1 MLRTVQDHIANG
13 RIRQDEMGNWL
24 EMRDAPDDSPGALP
38 GTIKKKEVPA
48 SIEYAI
54 ENKKTF
60 ASIFEINDSNC
71 YIELHKNQWIQALET
86 CILFYIEE
94 EDYEACNKIT
104 KLIEKIKK
112 KPKKVVAKQKL

>member
-1 MLRTVQDHIANG
+1 MEKNRPPRAVFENIDLLKAQDI
-13 RIRQDEMGNWL
+13 QTSEVLKDL
-24 EMRDAPDDSPGALP
+24 L
-38 GTIKKKEVPA
+38 KKETHKA
-48 SIEYAI
+48 IEYAL

-71 YIELHKNQWIQALET
+71 YIELHKNQWVQALET

-94 EDYEACNKIT
+94 EDYESCNKIT

-112 KPKKVVAKQKL
+112 KPKKVISKQKL

>member
-1 MLRTVQDHIANG
+1 MKNKRPPRAVFENL
-13 RIRQDEMGNWL
+13 
-24 EMRDAPDDSPGALP
+24 DSLKAKDIQNSEILK
-38 GTIKKKEVPA
+38 TLLKKEVPQ

-60 ASIFEINDSNC
+60 AAIFEINDSNC

-86 CILFYIEE
+86 CIIFYIEE
-94 EDYEACNKIT
+94 EDYESCNKIT

-112 KPKKVVAKQKL
+112 KSNKVVSK

>member
-1 MLRTVQDHIANG
+1 MEKNRPPRAVFENIELLTAQNIQTSQVLK
-13 RIRQDEMGNWL
+13 EL
-24 EMRDAPDDSPGALP
+24 L
-38 GTIKKKEVPA
+38 KKETPKA
-48 SIEYAI
+48 IEYAL

-86 CILFYIEE
+86 CIIFYIEE
-94 EDYEACNKIT
+94 EDYESCNKIT

-112 KPKKVVAKQKL
+112 KPKKVISK

>member
-1 MLRTVQDHIANG
+1 MKNKRPPRAVFENVNSLKAQDIQSSE
-13 RIRQDEMGNWL
+13 IL
-24 EMRDAPDDSPGALP
+24 KTLL
-38 GTIKKKEVPA
+38 KKEVPE

-71 YIELHKNQWIQALET
+71 YIELHRNQWIQALET

-94 EDYEACNKIT
+94 EDYESCNKIT
-104 KLIEKIKK
+104 KLIEKVKK

>member
-1 MLRTVQDHIANG
+1 MKNNRPSRAVFENVETLKAHDIQNSEILKTLI
-13 RIRQDEMGNWL
+13 
-24 EMRDAPDDSPGALP
+24 
-38 GTIKKKEVPA
+38 KKEVPA
-48 SIEYAI
+48 SIEYSI
-54 ENKKTF
+54 ENNKTF